1 MGLRVYDSSGREKIN
16 SVQTVDANLLA
27 HPGHRLDQA
36 ASSDGFYLGTMH
48 GGTDAGGAHSD
59 YIYYQLWYIPKEIKV
74 NAYSINGDDAG
85 NTGTLTVGMY
95 ENSEG
100 VPTTLIA
107 DSSAS
112 MVGNGTGD
120 TQVTVDFTLTAG
132 WKWMASVETSGSI
145 DIEMSWMTNYAF
157 TAMYVTKAVTSYGGD
172 WGTYTESGS
181 SLPATASVDTT
192 TASNL
197 PRIGMRFETT

>member
-1 MGLRVYDSSGREKIN
+1 
-16 SVQTVDANLLA
+16 
-27 HPGHRLDQA
+27 
-36 ASSDGFYLGTMH
+36 
-48 GGTDAGGAHSD
+48 
-59 YIYYQLWYIPKEIKV
+59 LWYIAKDIKV
-74 NAYSINGDDAG
+74 NAYSMNGDDAG

-95 ENSEG
+95 ENSAG

-107 DSSAS
+107 DSSGN

-132 WKWMASVETSGSI
+132 WKWMATVEASGVI
-145 DIEMSWMTNYAF
+145 DIEMSYMTNYLF
-157 TAMYVTKAVTSYGGD
+157 TGMYVTKAVSGYGGD

-181 SLPATASVDTT
+181 SLPASATVSTT
-192 TASNL
+192 TSTNL